1 MLVYS
6 SVLHKNYPF
15 IEYEYML
22 QSTQEKKAIHGKGLS
37 DKTIIKFY
45 YQHY

>member
-22 QSTQEKKAIHGKGLS
+22 QSTHEKKAMHGNGLS
-37 DKTIIKFY
+37 DKTMIKY
-45 YQHY
+45 